1 MKSEATISPDDP
13 RLSAYLFGELSVEE
27 SLLVEAQLRRSPEAR
42 AELEEFRA
50 MSDLLRD
57 SFAAELAGAALDQP
71 ALSLLPAPRVEDKVV
86 AFTGTG
92 IESQRNWG
100 RVAAVATLAAAVV
113 IALVMLPK
121 AVPMSGGA
129 PGALASVDPVVAPQP
144 ASADG
149 ETTRR
154 LTATKVPAFGYRGE
168 ADSANGLHEV
178 AWTAGDPEVGFE
190 GRPRSLGSD
199 PTITEVRFLSDDPID
214 LRSAPV
220 PAELLSYLPDG
231 RSGQGGVS
239 TAMFHPDSDLR
250 GGGQSHLYLDTD
262 RYPDPEI
269 VHRRVELAG
278 GVFQVEGHRTRSL
291 YRAEQR
297 SDAAGRTS
305 VILKGMIRLE
315 ADIEPAAVIDEP
327 DPSYDFGV
335 TPVVWSP
342 LGSSTDTEFEA
353 EAASDDI
360 AARYIVRQRERV
372 RRAESLVE
380 IAIGLLE
387 NGEADSAAT
396 QLELAVALLPEA
408 PATSELRSRALSL
421 LEKAGAALTE

>member
-50 MSDLLRD
+50 MSDLLRE
-57 SFAAELAGAALDQP
+57 SFAAELAGAVRDEP

-86 AFTGTG
+86 AFAGANVD
-92 IESQRNWG
+92 SRRKWG
-100 RVAAVATLAAAVV
+100 RVAAVATLAAAVTV
-113 IALVMLPK
+113 ALVMLPK
-121 AVPMSGGA
+121 AVTTDGGV
-129 PGALASVDPVVAPQP
+129 PGTLASVDPVVAPQP
-144 ASADG
+144 APADVETIRHVSA
-149 ETTRR
+149 
-154 LTATKVPAFGYRGE
+154 KVPAFGYRGE
-168 ADSANGLHEV
+168 TDATDGLHEV
-178 AWTAGDPEVGFE
+178 AWTAGDTEGGFE
-190 GRPRSLGSD
+190 SRPRSLGSD

-231 RSGQGGVS
+231 RSGQGGVT
-239 TAMFHPDSDLR
+239 TAMFHTGSDPR
-250 GGGQSHLYLDTD
+250 VGGPSHLYLDTD

-315 ADIEPAAVIDEP
+315 ADGEPAAVIDEP

-342 LGSSTDTEFEA
+342 LGSSADTEFEA
-353 EAASDDI
+353 EVATDDI

-408 PATSELRSRALSL
+408 PATSELRSRALRL
-421 LEKAGAALTE
+421 LEKAGAAFAE